1 MSQPPHQVST
11 CPVRQVERQVETSW
25 GVGVD
30 LIKIGGRKREKK
42 GREKGREKKSTRLTG
57 LI

>member
-11 CPVRQVERQVETSW
+11 CRKRQVEASW

-42 GREKGREKKSTRLTG
+42 GREKGREKKSRLN
-57 LI
+57 